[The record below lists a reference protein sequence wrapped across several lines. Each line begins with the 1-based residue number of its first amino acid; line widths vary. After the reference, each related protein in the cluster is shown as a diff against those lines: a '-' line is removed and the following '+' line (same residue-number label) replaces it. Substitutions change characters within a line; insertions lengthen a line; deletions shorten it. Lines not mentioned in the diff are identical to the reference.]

1 MATTFSTTY
10 NTQEALQKPL
20 IVTLTSTNTAEEKF
34 RYILQVYVNTVLVAT
49 IKQQANSADDA
60 NFDVWRIL
68 ETYKGIRFES
78 SSGVQMHGYNLAL
91 ASDGEVNYIQLKAG
105 EEYAASA
112 TENTTEYLAQATETF
127 AVLNGVWQFT
137 EGLSPSLDD
146 YVYHDNTDT
155 LKFLTK
161 SPSTVRARLEDEG
174 MIAFWN
180 GDLDSP
186 VTALGALT
194 LGIRFFDRTN
204 TQTGATVTKALI
216 ADLSAEA
223 VVADDIEGNYT
234 YLATYLPFYPANIE
248 AITGVTIPLDA
259 SYYTYQITSNN
270 VTPVE
275 WELKT
280 VQLYEDCKYSSIRL
294 AWQNDLSTWD
304 YFNFELLSEN
314 SINIDRKSLVKPYGN
329 WDSTSFTYGYDERG
343 KAIYDISA
351 ENEYTVNSN
360 WLTDDEFTWLRGL
373 LMSKEVQFYNGS
385 VWIPVVI
392 TDSSY
397 TIKKKVNGKLNNL
410 QLKFQTAHKL
420 R

>member
-1 MATTFSTTY
+1 
-10 NTQEALQKPL
+10 
-20 IVTLTSTNTAEEKF
+20 
-34 RYILQVYVNTVLVAT
+34 
-49 IKQQANSADDA
+49 
-60 NFDVWRIL
+60 
-68 ETYKGIRFES
+68 
-78 SSGVQMHGYNLAL
+78 
-91 ASDGEVNYIQLKAG
+91 
-105 EEYAASA
+105 
-112 TENTTEYLAQATETF
+112 
-127 AVLNGVWQFT
+127 
-137 EGLSPSLDD
+137 
-146 YVYHDNTDT
+146 
-155 LKFLTK
+155 
-161 SPSTVRARLEDEG
+161 LEDEG

-194 LGIRFFDRTN
+194 LAIRFFDRN
-204 TQTGATVTKALI
+204 NDQTGSTVTKALI

-275 WELKT
+275 WEFKT